1 MMARIGAEDINT
13 LTLSIL
19 GKADSYH
26 RWIFQE
32 IKPYLQGGILEA
44 GCGIGHLTNWLLG
57 EGKVLVADINK
68 NYLQVVE
75 RKFKNHSNWMGGFVW
90 DLQEDPPEDFLL
102 SIHTIV
108 CINVLE
114 HIKDDLSILKR
125 FYKLLPLRG
134 RLVCL
139 VPALRWLYN
148 PLDKELGHFRRYSKK
163 ELYEKLILTRFR
175 ILTLRYFN
183 LFGVVGWFLQ
193 GTVLRKRLLSSIQVE
208 WFNRL
213 VPLFISI
220 ENRIPTWFGQSLIAV
235 GEKSLEGGLNEAF
248 GDHSGL

>member
-1 MMARIGAEDINT
+1 MTNIDVKDINT

-19 GKADSYH
+19 EGADSYY

-32 IKPYLQGGILEA
+32 IKPYLQGGILEV
-44 GCGIGHLTNWLLG
+44 GCGMGHLTNWLLG

-68 NYLQVVE
+68 SYLQMVE
-75 RKFKNHSNWMGGFVW
+75 RRFKNHSNWMGGIVW
-90 DLQEDPPEDFLL
+90 DIQEDPPEDFPL
-102 SIHTIV
+102 SVHTIV

-114 HIKDDLSILKR
+114 HIRDDLSILKR

-134 RLVCL
+134 RLICL

-148 PLDKELGHFRRYSKK
+148 PLDKGLGHFRRYSKK
-163 ELYEKLILTRFR
+163 ELCEKLTLTHFR

-183 LFGVVGWFLQ
+183 LFGAVGWFLQ
-193 GTVLRKRLLSSIQVE
+193 GTVLRKRLLSSVQVN

-213 VPLFISI
+213 VSLFISI
-220 ENRIPTWFGQSLIAV
+220 ESRIPSCFGQSLIAV
-235 GEKSLEGGLNEAF
+235 GEKS
-248 GDHSGL
+248 